1 MYRKISKA
9 FAIFLLYSQTEEQ
22 SIPNTN
28 SFPSSNSYPY
38 KLVASSTATNK
49 QILQDTG
56 YVMKNSNGDKVFI
69 SILYNSLWGQN
80 LPLEFHRAIVP
91 ASGGPVVI
99 TRETYPD
106 IYNNNSNRHSFFF
119 FRKLKKVAI
128 ISAGSDKTELFL
140 FDFNLEPGTNI
151 VTNRIWGLKQN
162 RYTITTFRP
171 SNITHSIVMD
181 DGVFIF
187 INLNLHICIYNLKGI
202 NANFEQAN

>member
-69 SILYNSLWGQN
+69 SILYNSLWDQN
-80 LPLEFHRAIVP
+80 IPLEFHRAIVP
-91 ASGGPVVI
+91 ASGGPVVM
-99 TRETYPD
+99 TREIYPD
-106 IYNNNSNRHSFFF
+106 IYNNFGQRHSFFF

-128 ISAGSDKTELFL
+128 INAVSVRPQLFI

-151 VTNRIWGLKQN
+151 VTNRIWGIKPN
-162 RYTITTFRP
+162 TNIITWRP